1 MANAAATKKE
11 GFLSLPKEDQKIVN
25 RLFWRSNLL
34 QACVNPVVQQA
45 HGVIYT
51 MDVFLD
57 EIYKDDEEERKAAYK
72 RHSVYFLTNPYAAAV
87 IWALVYILESK
98 RGQNRDSVS
107 EDTIQGIK
115 VALMGPLA
123 AIGDTLFQG
132 SLGTIIAALCMG
144 FAQEGSIMG
153 AILQFLIWG
162 IIMFGGKYIMLVMTY
177 KKGESFVT
185 DLLAT
190 NAFDKLTKVISVAGL
205 MMMGVLTSTTVG
217 FKLNWVITSG
227 GNVDGG
233 EAIMTNIQTDLLDKI
248 LPGML
253 PLAIVFI
260 VFKLLKKRV
269 APAWIIYGM
278 MVVGIILSYLGVV

>member
-1 MANAAATKKE
+1 MADTKKE
-11 GFLSLPKEDQKIVN
+11 GFLTLKDPAEKKLLN

-34 QACVNPVVQQA
+34 QASTNAVAQQA

-51 MDVFLD
+51 MSPFLD
-57 EIYKDDEEERKAAYK
+57 EIYKDDEAERKAAYK

-87 IWALVYILESK
+87 IWALLYILESK
-98 RGQNRDSVS
+98 RGRDRDSVS

-144 FAQEGSIMG
+144 FAQEGSILG
-153 AILQFLIWG
+153 AVLQFVIWG
-162 IIMFGGKYIMLVMTY
+162 AIMFGGKYIMLIMTY

-190 NAFDKLTKVISVAGL
+190 NAFEKLTKVISVAGL
-205 MMMGVLTSTTVG
+205 MMMGVLTSTSVT
-217 FKLNWVITSG
+217 FKLNWIITSG
-227 GNVDGG
+227 ADAENPITTD
-233 EAIMTNIQTDLLDKI
+233 IQVDLLDKI
-248 LPGML
+248 LPGIL
-253 PLAIVFI
+253 PLCIVFV
-260 VFKLLKKRV
+260 VFRLLKKRIS
-269 APAWIIYGM
+269 PAYIIYGM
-278 MVVGIILSYLGVV
+278 MVLCIILSYLGIV